1 MAIGYIAALDE
12 ALASVM
18 IASNGVA
25 PLVDALCNE
34 QEDHVKS
41 ACAWSVG
48 QMGRHS
54 PIHATAVAEASALP
68 HLVSAF
74 LSPTASEDLQNK
86 CKRALK
92 AITEHLTHFP
102 SLNAL
107 LQVILELPLQHV
119 SLSNSLFFEESQQPH
134 QLSAFRSFTVRSR

>member
-12 ALASVM
+12 ALASVL
-18 IASNGVA
+18 IASNGIA

-34 QEDHVKS
+34 QEDHIKS
-41 ACAWSVG
+41 ASAWSLG

-54 PIHATAVAEASALP
+54 PIHATALAESSALP
-68 HLVSAF
+68 HIVSAF

-92 AITEHLTHFP
+92 AIVEHLTHFP
-102 SLNAL
+102 SLDAL
-107 LQVILELPLQHV
+107 LQVSKKKPQSVKIAITKVCLNLHDSWQDKFNTR
-119 SLSNSLFFEESQQPH
+119 SL
-134 QLSAFRSFTVRSR
+134 TV